1 MNVRRFTLAFAVP
14 ALLGGGIGAG
24 VGCNDSETAV
34 DPVPV
39 LEALTTNV
47 ILPEY
52 AAFDTGAAELAQSA
66 DAFAKGPDATT
77 LNALRASW
85 RKARLA
91 YRTLDAVRF
100 GPAEDIALSTAID
113 DHATNVEAIEAFL
126 LGQDAVDATLFSKL
140 GSNKVGF
147 FAIEYL
153 VFVPTNAP
161 ATAGTAPNPPKSD
174 AEVLAKFTGDA
185 GLRRRT
191 FVAVLAK
198 NVAELAKSV
207 NESWKNG
214 YADAL
219 RKPGNTLFPSA
230 KNGMDRILG
239 NLVNGLETVVK
250 QDLGTPVGQYT
261 AGKVQPASVRTVRSD
276 NAVAEIRASL
286 AGSSSIY
293 FGATTSS
300 SPATAN
306 RGTVGFAQ
314 LVQARNKTVD
324 GRVAAAAAAATA
336 ACDPLA
342 SPFAESLE
350 RDNAKIRAAYEAV
363 NAEKRVLATDVAS
376 VLGITIALNPNDGD

>member
-1 MNVRRFTLAFAVP
+1 MNVRRFALAFAVP
-14 ALLGGGIGAG
+14 AVLAGGIGVG
-24 VGCNDSETAV
+24 VGCSDSETAV

-52 AAFDTGAAELAQSA
+52 AAFDAGSMELAQSA

-113 DHATNVEAIEAFL
+113 DHATNAEAIESFL
-126 LGQDAVDATLFSKL
+126 SGADAVDTTLFSKL

-153 VFVPTNAP
+153 IFVPTNDP

-185 GLRRRT
+185 GVRRRT
-191 FVAVLAK
+191 FVAVLAAK
-198 NVAELAKSV
+198 VAELAKSV
-207 NESWKNG
+207 NETWKTS

-219 RKPGNTLFPSA
+219 RKPGNALFPSA
-230 KNGMDRILG
+230 KSGMDRILG

-261 AGKVQPASVRTVRSD
+261 AGKVQPSSVRTVRSD
-276 NAVAEIRASL
+276 NAIAEIRASL

-293 FGATTSS
+293 FGAKGS
-300 SPATAN
+300 
-306 RGTVGFAQ
+306 VGFAQ

-324 GRVAAAAAAATA
+324 GRVATAAAAVTTA
-336 ACDPLA
+336 CEPLA

-350 RDNAKIRAAYEAV
+350 RDNAKVRAAYEAV

>member
-1 MNVRRFTLAFAVP
+1 MNVRRFALAFAVP
-14 ALLGGGIGAG
+14 ALVAGGIGTG
-24 VGCNDSETAV
+24 VGCSETETAV

-39 LEALTTNV
+39 LDALTTNV

-52 AAFDTGAAELAQSA
+52 AAFDASAAELAQSA
-66 DAFAKGPDATT
+66 EAFAKAGDATT

-85 RKARLA
+85 KKARVT

-100 GPAEDIALSTAID
+100 GPAEKVELTTAID
-113 DHATNVEAIEAFL
+113 DHATNAEAIEAFL
-126 LGQDAVDATLFSKL
+126 AGTDAIDATMFSKL

-153 VFVPTNAP
+153 IFVPTNDP
-161 ATAGTAPNPPKSD
+161 ATAGTASNPPKSD
-174 AEVLAKFTGDA
+174 AEVLGKFTGDA
-185 GLRRRT
+185 GARRRAY
-191 FVAVLAK
+191 VSVLAAK
-198 NVAELAKSV
+198 IAELGKSV
-207 NESWKNG
+207 NDTWKTS

-219 RKPGNTLFPSA
+219 RKPGNSEYPSA
-230 KNGMDRILG
+230 KSGVDRILG

-286 AGSSSIY
+286 AGSSSVY
-293 FGATTSS
+293 FGANG
-300 SPATAN
+300 AA
-306 RGTVGFAQ
+306 GFAQ

-324 GRVAAAAAAATA
+324 GRVVTAAAAATA
-336 ACDPLA
+336 ACEPLV
-342 SPFAESLE
+342 SPFAESLD
-350 RDNAKIRAAYEAV
+350 RDNGKVRAAYEAV

-376 VLGITIALNPNDGD
+376 VLGITISLNHNDGD